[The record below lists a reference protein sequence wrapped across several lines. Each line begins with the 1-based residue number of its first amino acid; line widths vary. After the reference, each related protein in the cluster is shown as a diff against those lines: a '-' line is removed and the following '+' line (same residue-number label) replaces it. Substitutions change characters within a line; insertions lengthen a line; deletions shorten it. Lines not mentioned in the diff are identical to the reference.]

1 MLCLQKT
8 RFLKYWE
15 TQVTA
20 SSLARLFKK
29 NYLSIDEKELLG
41 CSLASR
47 LLFSLL
53 IKLICCIKTSETYF
67 IIRKRWY
74 NMVQNN
80 FQGTIIKMQALLLYT
95 SDIIHWCPWE
105 SSMDFSRLWT
115 GGQGDTG
122 IKLGNAPE
130 RSLREWG
137 VEGNKKHGSIKVIV
151 CEKKLSLL
159 LIIGNGACLLTGRL
173 CLWRRRGTTRNPLC
187 VWADSQY
194 FQQFFPKLS
203 FPHPVLFS
211 LKSSQHPFTCCR
223 GEGRRR
229 GCAQSTPAVLRAL
242 PQILGGLCPA
252 VCHLPLSQ
260 NKSQCLSQGLR
271 LYLLGFR
278 GQNKIWQV
286 HKMNAGIKQ

>member
-41 CSLASR
+41 RSLASR
-47 LLFSLL
+47 LHFSLL

-80 FQGTIIKMQALLLYT
+80 FQGTIIEMQALLLYT
-95 SDIIHWCPWE
+95 SDIIHWCLWE
-105 SSMDFSRLWT
+105 YSKGFSRLWT
-115 GGQGDTG
+115 GEQGDRG
-122 IKLGNAPE
+122 IKLGHAPE

-151 CEKKLSLL
+151 CEKSLSFL
-159 LIIGNGACLLTGRL
+159 LIIGNGACLLNGRL
-173 CLWRRRGTTRNPLC
+173 CLWRRRGTTRNLLC
-187 VWADSQY
+187 VWANIFSNSSPS
-194 FQQFFPKLS
+194 FLPTSRALFTEVFPTPFHLLQRGGQAAWLRTK
-203 FPHPVLFS
+203 HPGRA
-211 LKSSQHPFTCCR
+211 PCAATDPR
-223 GEGRRR
+223 GALPR
-229 GCAQSTPAVLRAL
+229 GLTPAFV
-242 PQILGGLCPA
+242 PEQKPG
-252 VCHLPLSQ
+252 PLAGA
-260 NKSQCLSQGLR
+260 KTLSI
-271 LYLLGFR
+271 GF
-278 GQNKIWQV
+278 
-286 HKMNAGIKQ
+286 

>member
-41 CSLASR
+41 RSLASR

-80 FQGTIIKMQALLLYT
+80 FQGTIIEMQALLLYT
-95 SDIIHWCPWE
+95 SEIIHWCPWG
-105 SSMDFSRLWT
+105 SSKDFSRLWT
-115 GGQGDTG
+115 GEQGDRG
-122 IKLGNAPE
+122 IKLGHAPE

-151 CEKKLSLL
+151 CEKKLSFLF
-159 LIIGNGACLLTGRL
+159 IIGNGACVLTGRL
-173 CLWRRRGTTRNPLC
+173 SVEAVGHHQEPSLCLSWQPIFSAIL
-187 VWADSQY
+187 
-194 FQQFFPKLS
+194 PHHS

-252 VCHLPLSQ
+252 VWHLPLSQ
-260 NKSQCLSQGLR
+260 NKSQGLSQGLR
-271 LYLLGFR
+271 LYLSGFR

-286 HKMNAGIKQ
+286 HKMNVGIKQ

>member
-122 IKLGNAPE
+122 IKLGHAPE

-151 CEKKLSLL
+151 CEKKLSFL

-173 CLWRRRGTTRNPLC
+173 CLWRWWGTTRNPLC

-194 FQQFFPKLS
+194 FQQFFPIIPSHIPCSFHWSLPNTLS
-203 FPHPVLFS
+203 PAA
-211 LKSSQHPFTCCR
+211 
-223 GEGRRR
+223 EGRA
-229 GCAQSTPAVLRAL
+229 GGVAVHKAPR
-242 PQILGGLCPA
+242 PCSMSCHRSSGGSAPRSDTCLCPRTKA
-252 VCHLPLSQ
+252 RASH
-260 NKSQCLSQGLR
+260 
-271 LYLLGFR
+271 R
-278 GQNKIWQV
+278 G
-286 HKMNAGIKQ
+286 